1 MFSAD
6 PNQADEWQVLVVG
19 RASEEQC
26 ESEDVVLGVGEPS
39 IGRDIAEF
47 AKSPICTPSNEN
59 RTCTSKGR
67 SVVVVVWS
75 RWGYDYSNSI
85 EHLLVASMTRWKEV
99 LSICG

>member
-1 MFSAD
+1 MRSTSMFPAD

-47 AKSPICTPSNEN
+47 AESPICTPSNEQPALALP
-59 RTCTSKGR
+59 KGDQ
-67 SVVVVVWS
+67 W
-75 RWGYDYSNSI
+75 W
-85 EHLLVASMTRWKEV
+85 
-99 LSICG
+99 